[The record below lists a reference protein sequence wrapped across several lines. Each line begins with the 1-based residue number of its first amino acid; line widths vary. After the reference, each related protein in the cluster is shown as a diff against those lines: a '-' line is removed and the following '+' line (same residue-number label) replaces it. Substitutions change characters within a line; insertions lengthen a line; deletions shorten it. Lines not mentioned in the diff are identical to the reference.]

1 MTKSFTTLGGESEI
15 LGGKVPPNHPRINT
29 DLIPPKQAFISLMLQ
44 LHTTTAIHS
53 ASTAAVYSGALVKQV
68 KQ

>member
-44 LHTTTAIHS
+44 LHTTAAIHS
-53 ASTAAVYSGALVKQV
+53 TSTAAVYSGTLVKQV